1 MTMHILFIKF
11 LSFLLFL
18 SFISC
23 EPKTGPAKLM
33 LEEPMEEEVTSSVLI
48 KNLDSLDVY
57 TRSQA
62 CIQLGSR
69 KEKKAIPKL
78 RILLGDKEPGVRAGA
93 AIALG
98 DLGDTSVTNRITE
111 LLEKDKENPKD
122 IYLDALSR
130 MKDPKAGSKIY
141 GFLDSE
147 DSTLRLQAVEALVQI
162 GASDQGPSIV
172 KLASANKDR
181 EKDKTY
187 AMAIGKL
194 KAKSGETYLLSLTK
208 IKDDSPTLAAS
219 FLALG
224 RIKSKLAIEVLVNA
238 LKENYS
244 KGKENASMAL
254 IEIGDTK
261 AVSLSFPLLD
271 IDEAETRMYV
281 TDVLSEIPAPFAGE
295 RAIQYLNSDKKFAWG
310 SAARI
315 IGRQRYKSGREKLEQ
330 MLLLDSTPDRDMF
343 AEALGWLG
351 DKKSIPVLR
360 QVLNS
365 KSKSGRYGSAW
376 SLGILGAKEALP
388 DLQNALKDSD
398 PKLVT
403 FALEAIGSI
412 ADESSLPALKE
423 LLQDR
428 PKMAPQI
435 LSAVGLIKTDAAR
448 LVLEDAAKT
457 SDANVFR
464 PAFEEIAKRKSMD
477 SLPFLFEML
486 NVDETEKRKITYYAL
501 TAVTGEHF
509 RTKNDW
515 ITWRAKR
522 K

>member
-1 MTMHILFIKF
+1 MTIRILLIKF
-11 LSFLLFL
+11 ISLMLFFSIL
-18 SFISC
+18 SC
-23 EPKTGPAKLM
+23 EPKTGPAKPM
-33 LEEPMEEEVTSSVLI
+33 LEETLEEEIPSSSLI
-48 KNLDSLDVY
+48 KNLDSQDVY

-69 KEKKAIPKL
+69 QEKKAIPKL

-98 DLGDTSVTNRITE
+98 DMGDKSVTNRITD
-111 LLEKDKENPKD
+111 LLENDKENPKE
-122 IYLDALSR
+122 IYLDALTR
-130 MKDPKAGSKIY
+130 MKDPKAGSKIF
-141 GFLDSE
+141 GFLNSD
-147 DSTLRLQAVEALVQI
+147 DSTLRLQTVDALVQI
-162 GASDQGPSIV
+162 GAKDQGASIL
-172 KLASANKDR
+172 KLATANKDR

-194 KAKSGETYLLSLTK
+194 GVRLGESYLINLTK

-219 FLALG
+219 YLALG
-224 RIKSKLAIEVLVNA
+224 RIKSKLSIEILVNA

-244 KGKENASMAL
+244 KGKENAATAL
-254 IEIGDTK
+254 VEIGDPK
-261 AVSLSFPLLD
+261 AVALSFPLLE
-271 IDEAETRMYV
+271 IDESETRMYV
-281 TDVLSEIPAPFAGE
+281 TDVLSEIRAPFAGE
-295 RAIQYLNSDKKFAWG
+295 LALRYLNSDKKYAWG

-315 IGRQRYKSGREKLEQ
+315 IGRQRYKSGREKIEQ
-330 MLLLDSTPDRDMF
+330 MLVLDSTPDRDMF

-351 DKKSIPVLR
+351 DKESIPVLR

-365 KSKSGRYGSAW
+365 NAKTGRYGSAW
-376 SLGILGAKEALP
+376 SLGILGAREALP
-388 DLQNALKDSD
+388 DLQKALNDND
-398 PKLVT
+398 AKLVT

-412 ADESSLPALKE
+412 ADESSLPSLQK
-423 LLQDR
+423 LLQNR
-428 PKMAPQI
+428 PKLAPQI
-435 LSAVGLIKTDAAR
+435 LSAIGLIKTEAAR
-448 LVLEDAAKT
+448 LILEEAARS

-464 PAFEEIAKRKSMD
+464 PAFEEIAKRKSSD

-486 NVDETEKRKITYYAL
+486 DEGETEKRKITYYAL

-515 ITWRAKR
+515 LTWRTNR